1 MSNYEDQIK
10 EKRIIESMKK
20 GYMGLGGKFGKIAKL
35 IGHPILEQNMGG
47 SDYVTHENVY
57 SLDNLLDYKNEEE
70 IPYIYTDNL
79 EEPLGGGFREERNYH
94 KEQYSSNVMG
104 WNFSGLSQGMNLEI
118 MVKDEDNEIKVSYD
132 GYKVYHEIKNE
143 LICFVPNKEW
153 EQKIDILFSQA
164 RKREN
169 EVRKVEQKDK
179 INQAKKNKLNFLE
192 KIRKRWGV

>member
-57 SLDNLLDYKNEEE
+57 SLDNLLYYKNEEE
-70 IPYIYTDNL
+70 IPYIYTDNS

-192 KIRKRWGV
+192 KIRKKWGV